1 MISVREIALD
11 KIRETQSKRPD
22 LIQNNQYN
30 YYHFILNASLARS

>member
-30 YYHFILNASLARS
+30 RSEEHTV